1 MAITDAS
8 GLPIAVHVASAIP
21 HEVTLVHDTLDAT
34 FGFDHPKRLIGDRA
48 YDSDALDA
56 ELAREGIEMIAPNRR
71 NRSKTQDGRPLRRY
85 RRRWRVERLFAWIH
99 NFRRLVVR
107 WEWHAVNFLGMVQ
120 LGMMII
126 LMRRLSVRSA
136 DRTTEH
142 APSRRP

>member
-8 GLPIAVHVASAIP
+8 GLPIAVHVASASP

-71 NRSKTQDGRPLRRY
+71 NRY
-85 RRRWRVERLFAWIH
+85 
-99 NFRRLVVR
+99 
-107 WEWHAVNFLGMVQ
+107 LG
-120 LGMMII
+120 L
-126 LMRRLSVRSA
+126 
-136 DRTTEH
+136 
-142 APSRRP
+142 

>member
-8 GLPIAVHVASAIP
+8 GLPIAVHVASASP

-56 ELAREGIEMIAPNRR
+56 ELALLGIQMIAPNRKNHR
-71 NRSKTQDGRPLRRY
+71 KSQDGRPLRRY
-85 RRRWRVERLFAWIH
+85 KRRWRVERLFAWLH

-107 WEWHAVNFLGMVQ
+107 WERHAENFLGMVH
-120 LGMMII
+120 LGMMVI
-126 LMRRLSVRSA
+126 LLRRLY
-136 DRTTEH
+136 DRK
-142 APSRRP
+142 PSLRGQP